1 MFAVQLEKIL
11 QLDAIVREAMPL
23 VNSPRDSQASQAAVR
38 RLDSARKRHQHLIKL
53 PECNITGL
61 PELLSKCNIID
72 KLGAAVAWCEEQG
85 LDDVQEIK
93 LAKMEAQFVDAL
105 GLKEGKKR
113 VVTNV
118 LGSAMSGNSVA
129 TLSHC

>member
-23 VNSPRDSQASQAAVR
+23 ESPRSLASQAAAR
-38 RLDSARKRHQHLIKL
+38 RLDSARERHQRLIKL
-53 PECNITGL
+53 PECNIAGL
-61 PELLSKCNIID
+61 PELLHKCKLID

-85 LDDVQEIK
+85 LDDVDEIK
-93 LAKMEAQFVDAL
+93 LAKMETQFVDAL

-118 LGSAMSGNSVA
+118 LGSI
-129 TLSHC
+129 